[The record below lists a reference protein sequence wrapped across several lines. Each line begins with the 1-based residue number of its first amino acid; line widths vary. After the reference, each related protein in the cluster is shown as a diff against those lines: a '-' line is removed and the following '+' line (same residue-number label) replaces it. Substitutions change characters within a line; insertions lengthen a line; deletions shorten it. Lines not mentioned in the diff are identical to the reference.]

1 MKTIGCS
8 GGSKLT
14 TKDLEKIA
22 GNMQAGAVV
31 VHDTPD
37 LAKSKPFASSG
48 TYAVGKAKENQYSRG
63 FRAGFEAGYR
73 AAKEDSD
80 ED

>member
-14 TKDLEKIA
+14 RKDLEKIV

-48 TYAVGKAKENQYSRG
+48 TYAVGKAKENQSLSVLWREALKDNCARG
-63 FRAGFEAGYR
+63 
-73 AAKEDSD
+73 DWT
-80 ED
+80 